1 MTRTDATKGK
11 SHAGNPYMRFDE
23 GCVYA
28 GQNKSPILKQL
39 LALGVLLSIAAVV
52 HAETWYLKSSTDDK
66 AWKGENAGQYWKKS
80 SDGQDGSEALNPNDT
95 YIVKDGLTL
104 GAIHDFGG
112 GNLWIGDLNTSGCL
126 QMNAHTTHNNGFLK
140 LASGYVKKAGNSAS
154 LNLASP
160 TIVSPKKLPFGF
172 MSEKN
177 DNTLNITT
185 TLIGENGVGIVV
197 GGYYDG
203 TGIQYMD
210 KTNFTFGVDSNN
222 EKGLSEYHGDIRII
236 SNKPLISP
244 TQGNIKFVLRPT
256 DSDATVEIEGGAEF
270 KVASVGEVKLS
281 GLTLHTESLITI
293 PYNSTSRTTGVIRVT
308 DAFSI
313 PESEGKVRLCFSTS
327 SLPAATN
334 DQPCAFP
341 VLIVPDTQTIEAE
354 RFILSNEASV
364 NVYEK
369 PLFRVIEDAENGIKS
384 LVAVFPGR
392 DGLIEA
398 DSHVYTGGSGYAKLT
413 SAFSEE
419 KANQWFSGNTPHEF
433 TIYEFGMNS
442 KWGKGHSIRTPYL
455 RNEDYVFPGLVLRTG
470 GTSANFTLADNTKTT
485 INLELMVDLSLRVVS
500 GLKPT
505 LDGTIHMGAD
515 VSSSACDG
523 SELTIASTIIGNG
536 NWEVRGAQKG
546 KLPHCKIA
554 FTSDNSEWKGSISLV
569 RHNAPATTVAD
580 TQHLKMVV
588 VNPAGLGG
596 ALDEFNYKAL
606 SLADCSEMI
615 VTNSLELAK
624 NLNRGL
630 YVTNTATINV
640 DADCDFVCNWPI
652 TFDGPLRKVGG
663 GTLCL
668 GGDAKFLDSA
678 CQPAVVPRSD
688 VDCRLSVTN
697 GAVKALRH
705 DCLNGVTVELLEN
718 GCLALDFNPD
728 DVQVRRYGF
737 FNVNTDTPFPAD
749 GEINVRIDNPDYAD
763 LLASKE
769 NYKLGLL
776 TVKTSAANALNLGS
790 RIKFNKSRVVDGLLE
805 RVIREDD
812 AVTKLTTYSAYYDFV
827 GFRVIVR

>member
-1 MTRTDATKGK
+1 MYNFSRVHIKMSNHMNHTEEMMKSLNFKVLMT
-11 SHAGNPYMRFDE
+11 
-23 GCVYA
+23 V
-28 GQNKSPILKQL
+28 
-39 LALGVLLSIAAVV
+39 GVLLFVAAGA
-52 HAETWYLKSSTDDK
+52 HAGSWYLKRSYAEDH
-66 AWKGENAGQYWKKS
+66 AWHGENAGECWKDS
-80 SDGQDGSEALNPNDT
+80 PLNGVSGSGPLDSNDT
-95 YIVKDGLTL
+95 YYVKGSLTL
-104 GAIHDFGG
+104 GAMHNFDGG
-112 GNLWIGDLNTSGCL
+112 DLWIGDLDASNYSL
-126 QMNAHTTHNNGFLK
+126 SVLRINAHTTHYNGFLK
-140 LASGYVKKAGNSAS
+140 LASGYVLKMGSAD

-160 TIVSPKKLPFGF
+160 TIVSPKERPFGF
-172 MSEKN
+172 TSGKN
-177 DNTLNITT
+177 DHTLNITT

-210 KTNFTFGVDSNN
+210 MTNFTFGINKLND
-222 EKGLSEYHGDIRII
+222 KGLTEYHGDIRIV

-244 TQGNIKFVLRPT
+244 TQGNVTFILRPT

-270 KVASVGEVKLS
+270 NVASAGEVKLS
-281 GLTLHTESLITI
+281 GLTLHPESLITI
-293 PYNSTSRTTGVIRVT
+293 PYDWTTLTTGVIRVT

-313 PESEGKVRLCFSTS
+313 PQDEGKVRICFS
-327 SLPAATN
+327 SLPTVKN
-334 DQPCAFP
+334 DQPRVFP

-354 RFILSNEASV
+354 RFVFSNKTSV

-384 LVAVFPGR
+384 LVAIFPGR
-392 DGLIEA
+392 GWLKTA
-398 DSHVYTGGSGYAKLT
+398 DSNEYSGKNLDESYYAGLT
-413 SAFSEE
+413 SAFSEGQ
-419 KANQWFSGNTPHEF
+419 KDKWSYGNMPHEF
-433 TIYEFGMNS
+433 VIYEFGN
-442 KWGKGHSIRTPYL
+442 KDNRGHSIRTPYL
-455 RNEDYVFPGLVLRTG
+455 REKDYVFPGLVLRTVG
-470 GTSANFTLADNTKTT
+470 SSANFTLADNTKTT
-485 INLELMVDLSLRVVS
+485 INLELTTNLSIRAVS

-515 VSSSACDG
+515 VSSLACDG
-523 SELTIASTIIGNG
+523 SELTIASTLIGNG
-536 NWEVRGAQKG
+536 NWEVRGALKG

-569 RHNAPATTVAD
+569 RYKAPATTVAD
-580 TQHLKMVV
+580 EDHLKIVV

-596 ALDEFNYKAL
+596 ALDEFNCKAL

-624 NLNRGL
+624 GLNRGL
-630 YVTNTATINV
+630 YVTNTATVNV

-678 CQPAVVPRSD
+678 GELAGVPRSD

-697 GAVKALRH
+697 GAVKAFRH

-718 GCLALDFNPD
+718 GCLALDSNPD
-728 DVQVRRYGF
+728 DAQVRRYGF
-737 FNVNTDTPFPAD
+737 YNVNTDTPFPAD
-749 GEINVRIDNPDYAD
+749 GEINVRIDNPDYAA
-763 LLASKE
+763 LASAKE
-769 NYKLGLL
+769 DYKLGLL
-776 TVKTSAANALNLGS
+776 TVKTSAADALNLGS
-790 RIKFNKSRVVDGLLE
+790 RIKFNKSCAIDGLLE

-812 AVTKLTTYSAYYDFV
+812 GETGFTTYSAYYDFV
-827 GFRVIVR
+827 GFQVIVR